1 MGLFSFF
8 KRRNKGASSDSSA
21 SILATAQAPIPK
33 AWHHALTEI
42 AIVTDPLG
50 NTPGTH
56 LDRDFLFSVMA
67 TMAAEISLSE
77 SAAGED
83 SASRGANP
91 IHALSD
97 EIAAKAAAEGAVLAH
112 HDVVGLTFEPSL
124 GFAAR
129 LSAHSKK
136 YTVLLGA
143 EAAVARASTPFH
155 EEILSF
161 IVNALPAATETYKA
175 DRYVLSI
182 DGIAYVAL
190 TTSSEL
196 R

>member
-8 KRRNKGASSDSSA
+8 KRRNK
-21 SILATAQAPIPK
+21 ATSPALEVIPVP
-33 AWHHALTEI
+33 ATWHHALTEI

-50 NTPGTH
+50 ATPGTH
-56 LDRDFLFSVMA
+56 LDRDFLFSVLA
-67 TMAAEISLSE
+67 SLASEISRSDLASGAE
-77 SAAGED
+77 SAD
-83 SASRGANP
+83 P
-91 IHALSD
+91 IHALSN
-97 EIAAKAAAEGAVLAH
+97 EISAKAAAEGVVLDH
-112 HDVVGLTFEPSL
+112 HEVVGLTFEPSL

-143 EAAVARASTPFH
+143 QTAVARASTPFH
-155 EEILSF
+155 EEILAFVS
-161 IVNALPAATETYKA
+161 NALPITTETFKA
-175 DRYVLSI
+175 QRLVLAI

-190 TTSSEL
+190 TTSSAL

>member
-8 KRRNKGASSDSSA
+8 KRGNKGASSVSSA
-21 SILATAQAPIPK
+21 DVEAQQAPVAPT
-33 AWHHALTEI
+33 WHHSLTEI
-42 AIVTDPLG
+42 TIVTDPLG

-56 LDRDFLFSVMA
+56 LDRDFIFSIIA
-67 TMAAEISLSE
+67 SIASEISHSDL
-77 SAAGED
+77 AD
-83 SASRGANP
+83 P
-91 IHALSD
+91 ISALSI
-97 EIAAKAAAEGAVLAH
+97 EIAAKAAAEGLVLTRH
-112 HDVVGLTFEPSL
+112 EVVGLTFEPSL

-143 EAAVARASTPFH
+143 QAAVARASTPFH
-155 EEILSF
+155 EEILAS
-161 IVNALPAATETYKA
+161 VSNALPTATESFKA
-175 DRYVLSI
+175 ERYVLAI

>member
-8 KRRNKGASSDSSA
+8 KRRNKGASSTASA
-21 SILATAQAPIPK
+21 DVAAQQAPIPPT
-33 AWHHALTEI
+33 WHHALTEI

-56 LDRDFLFSVMA
+56 LDRDFLFSIIA
-67 TMAAEISLSE
+67 SITGEISR
-77 SAAGED
+77 SALD
-83 SASRGANP
+83 SGAENADSSDP
-91 IHALSD
+91 VHALPD
-97 EIAAKAAAEGAVLAH
+97 EISAKAAAEGIAIAH
-112 HDVVGLTFEPSL
+112 HEVVGLTFEPSL

-143 EAAVARASTPFH
+143 QAAVARASTPFH
-155 EEILSF
+155 EEILAF
-161 IVNALPAATETYKA
+161 IGNELPVSTETLKA
-175 DRYVLSI
+175 NRYVLAI

>member
-8 KRRNKGASSDSSA
+8 KRRNK
-21 SILATAQAPIPK
+21 ATSPAQEVIPVP
-33 AWHHALTEI
+33 ATWHHAPTEI

-50 NTPGTH
+50 ATPGTH
-56 LDRDFLFSVMA
+56 LDRDFLFSIIA
-67 TMAAEISLSE
+67 SIASEISR
-77 SAAGED
+77 SALD
-83 SASRGANP
+83 SGAENADGSDP
-91 IHALSD
+91 VHALPD
-97 EIAAKAAAEGAVLAH
+97 EISAKAAAEGLVLTH
-112 HDVVGLTFEPSL
+112 HEVVGLTFEPSL

-143 EAAVARASTPFH
+143 QAAVARASTPFH
-155 EEILSF
+155 KEIVAFVS
-161 IVNALPAATETYKA
+161 NALPTATESFKA
-175 DRYVLSI
+175 ERYVLAI

>member
-8 KRRNKGASSDSSA
+8 KRRSKTTSP
-21 SILATAQAPIPK
+21 APELLPLPK

-56 LDRDFLFSVMA
+56 LDRDFLFSII
-67 TMAAEISLSE
+67 TSITSEISCSDL
-77 SAAGED
+77 AD
-83 SASRGANP
+83 P
-91 IHALSD
+91 ISALSN
-97 EIAAKAAAEGAVLAH
+97 EIAAKAAAEGIVIAH
-112 HDVVGLTFEPSL
+112 YEVVGLTFEPSL

-136 YTVLLGA
+136 YTVLLGGQ
-143 EAAVARASTPFH
+143 AAVARASTPFH
-155 EEILSF
+155 EEILAF
-161 IVNALPAATETYKA
+161 IGNELPVSTETLKA
-175 DRYVLSI
+175 NRYVLAI

>member
-8 KRRNKGASSDSSA
+8 KRRSKGATSVASA
-21 SILATAQAPIPK
+21 DVAAQQAPVPLT
-33 AWHHALTEI
+33 WHHALTEI

-56 LDRDFLFSVMA
+56 LDRDFLFSIIA
-67 TMAAEISLSE
+67 SIASEISRSGL
-77 SAAGED
+77 D
-83 SASRGANP
+83 SGTENADP
-91 IHALSD
+91 VHALPD
-97 EIAAKAAAEGAVLAH
+97 EIAAKAAAEGIVIAH
-112 HDVVGLTFEPSL
+112 YEVVGLTFEPSL

-143 EAAVARASTPFH
+143 QAAVARASTPFH
-155 EEILSF
+155 EEILAF
-161 IVNALPAATETYKA
+161 IGNELPVSTETLKA
-175 DRYVLSI
+175 NRYVLAI